1 MYVGTV
7 FFIDSRF
14 RTVEVCDVFLVYC
27 VERFCDV
34 YIPHVAEFARNVFAG
49 FVHCF
54 GQIHLRTFNKQIP
67 AVITPRSRVMIS
79 PSILTSN

>member
-14 RTVEVCDVFLVYC
+14 RTVEVCDVYC
-27 VERFCDV
+27 VDRFCDV
-34 YIPHVAEFARNVFAG
+34 YIPHVAEFAHVFAG

-54 GQIHLRTFNKQIP
+54 GQIQLRTFNKQIP
-67 AVITPRSRVMIS
+67 AVITPRSRVMMS
-79 PSILTSN
+79 HSIPHKQLV